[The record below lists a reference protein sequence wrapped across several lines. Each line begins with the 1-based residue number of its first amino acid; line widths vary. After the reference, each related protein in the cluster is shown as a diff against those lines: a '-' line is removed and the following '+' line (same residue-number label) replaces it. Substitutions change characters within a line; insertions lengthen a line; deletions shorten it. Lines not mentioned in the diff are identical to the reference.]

1 MRSSAQCHVRI
12 RYFASIKDCI
22 GMQEEY
28 LVCNAGTTVRALR
41 DMLVELK
48 DWLFSPAHS
57 KAGRTA

>member
-1 MRSSAQCHVRI
+1 MP
-12 RYFASIKDCI
+12 
-22 GMQEEY
+22 EEY